1 MGLMGN
7 VFSNSLQLLVAAH
20 CPHRNTSSYVFAQLC
35 NIQMGN
41 VCMSRFKISLFTK
54 HFIVTNL
61 FYLTDLSDTVSNFL
75 SLVTVSNFLIS
86 CMLAMNN
93 CVWLVSRMH
102 FLELTLLELDS
113 SCNEI
118 KFYSA
123 SYSLIIW
130 FKICHKLY
138 MVPSP
143 YSFIRYHATSEPD
156 HAPFHNFIKYEWTWN
171 SSILWTHCK
180 GHSSILCQQD
190 D

>member
-61 FYLTDLSDTVSNFL
+61 FYLTDLSDTVSNFQ
-75 SLVTVSNFLIS
+75 SLVTVSNFLPLVTFSNFLIS

-102 FLELTLLELDS
+102 FLELTLLELNN

-118 KFYSA
+118 RFYSA
-123 SYSLIIW
+123 S
-130 FKICHKLY
+130 
-138 MVPSP
+138 
-143 YSFIRYHATSEPD
+143 
-156 HAPFHNFIKYEWTWN
+156 
-171 SSILWTHCK
+171 
-180 GHSSILCQQD
+180 
-190 D
+190 

>member
-61 FYLTDLSDTVSNFL
+61 FYLTDLSDTVSNFQ
-75 SLVTVSNFLIS
+75 SLVTVSNFLPLVTFSKFLIS

-118 KFYSA
+118 KFFSA
-123 SYSLIIW
+123 S
-130 FKICHKLY
+130 
-138 MVPSP
+138 
-143 YSFIRYHATSEPD
+143 
-156 HAPFHNFIKYEWTWN
+156 
-171 SSILWTHCK
+171 
-180 GHSSILCQQD
+180 
-190 D
+190 

>member
-75 SLVTVSNFLIS
+75 SLVTVSNFLSSDTVSNFLSLVTVSNFLIS

-102 FLELTLLELDS
+102 FLELALLELNN

-118 KFYSA
+118 RFYSA
-123 SYSLIIW
+123 S
-130 FKICHKLY
+130 
-138 MVPSP
+138 
-143 YSFIRYHATSEPD
+143 
-156 HAPFHNFIKYEWTWN
+156 
-171 SSILWTHCK
+171 
-180 GHSSILCQQD
+180 
-190 D
+190 

>member
-61 FYLTDLSDTVSNFL
+61 FYLTDLSDTVSNFQ
-75 SLVTVSNFLIS
+75 SLVTVSNFLPLVTFSNFLIS

-118 KFYSA
+118 KFFSA
-123 SYSLIIW
+123 S
-130 FKICHKLY
+130 
-138 MVPSP
+138 
-143 YSFIRYHATSEPD
+143 
-156 HAPFHNFIKYEWTWN
+156 
-171 SSILWTHCK
+171 
-180 GHSSILCQQD
+180 
-190 D
+190 

>member
-61 FYLTDLSDTVSNFL
+61 FYLTDLSDTVSNFQ
-75 SLVTVSNFLIS
+75 SLVTVSNFLPLVTFSKFLIS

-123 SYSLIIW
+123 S
-130 FKICHKLY
+130 
-138 MVPSP
+138 
-143 YSFIRYHATSEPD
+143 
-156 HAPFHNFIKYEWTWN
+156 
-171 SSILWTHCK
+171 
-180 GHSSILCQQD
+180 
-190 D
+190 

>member
-54 HFIVTNL
+54 NFSVTNL
-61 FYLTDLSDTVSNFL
+61 FHLTDLSDTVSNFQ
-75 SLVTVSNFLIS
+75 SLVTVSNFLPLVTFSKFLIS

-102 FLELTLLELDS
+102 FLELTLLELNN

-118 KFYSA
+118 RFYSA
-123 SYSLIIW
+123 S
-130 FKICHKLY
+130 
-138 MVPSP
+138 
-143 YSFIRYHATSEPD
+143 
-156 HAPFHNFIKYEWTWN
+156 
-171 SSILWTHCK
+171 
-180 GHSSILCQQD
+180 
-190 D
+190 

>member
-61 FYLTDLSDTVSNFL
+61 FYLTDLSDTVSNFQ
-75 SLVTVSNFLIS
+75 SLVTVSNFLPLVTFSNFLIS

-102 FLELTLLELDS
+102 FLELTLLELNN

-118 KFYSA
+118 RFYS
-123 SYSLIIW
+123 
-130 FKICHKLY
+130 
-138 MVPSP
+138 
-143 YSFIRYHATSEPD
+143 TS
-156 HAPFHNFIKYEWTWN
+156 
-171 SSILWTHCK
+171 
-180 GHSSILCQQD
+180 
-190 D
+190 